1 MKVRNLYKSFGEK
14 QVLHGFSADIADNAI
29 TCIMGKSGSGK
40 TTLLNILASLL
51 AADRGSVEGRPD
63 RISFMFQ
70 EDRLCDAFSAERNV
84 RLVTGK
90 AVDRAVIADNL
101 RKVGILDQGPVRFF
115 SGGMRRRVALVRTML
130 YDAPLVL
137 MDEPFKGLDGETK
150 KQAMEYVKQ
159 FDGKAT
165 ILCVTHDE
173 EEARALSARILRMEE
188 ANGGNADE

>member
-1 MKVRNLYKSFGEK
+1 MRVRNLNKSFGEK
-14 QVLHGFSADIADNAI
+14 QVLRDFSADFADHAI

-51 AADRGSVEGRPD
+51 PADGGSIEGKPD
-63 RISFMFQ
+63 RVSFMFQ
-70 EDRLCDAFSAERNV
+70 EDRLCDSFSAVRNV
-84 RLVTGK
+84 HLVTGK
-90 AVDRAVIADNL
+90 TADTQTIRDNL
-101 RKVGILDQGPVRFF
+101 EEVGIRDPGPVLYF

-130 YDAPLVL
+130 YRAPLVL

-150 KQAMEYVKQ
+150 KQAIEYVRK

-173 EEARALSARILRMEE
+173 EEARALSARILRMDEL
-188 ANGGNADE
+188 NGGETDE